1 MLTDYLHVIAFCEG
15 CFIYKHRRK
24 FAVDVAASLFF
35 CLEATYWVSAAPQ
48 FFNWADP
55 VLLGFMLVFNFGKL
69 LNIVKRAVDFNV
81 IIKMERFHVIR

>member
-1 MLTDYLHVIAFCEG
+1 MLSDHLHVIAFCESA
-15 CFIYKHRRK
+15 FVYKHWRE
-24 FAVDVAASLFF
+24 FIVDVAASLVFR
-35 CLEATYWVSAAPQ
+35 LEATIWVSAAPQ

-81 IIKMERFHVIR
+81 IMNMERFHVIR